1 MKRLILLDKDLTLV
15 KPTGGNKYVQTPTGQ
30 ELLPGVKDAIS
41 RHERQGDICCVV
53 TNQGGVAAGYKTLD
67 SAIEEVQ
74 YAMDL
79 LPYISMAW
87 LCPDFE
93 GQECYVVWR
102 NAGRSSN
109 PSGDDIWRVIKN
121 YPTAPEFVGLYR
133 KPDSGMLL
141 AACDVHGFIPSPE
154 TCLMVGD
161 MESDRLAAKNANVS
175 FQWASEWAQ

>member
-15 KPTGGNKYVQTPTGQ
+15 KPTGGNKYVQTPIGQ
-30 ELLPGVKDAIS
+30 ELLLSVKDAIS
-41 RHERQGDICCVV
+41 QHEHQDDICCMI
-53 TNQGGVAAGYKTLD
+53 TNQDGVAAGHKTLD

-93 GQECYVVWR
+93 GRECYAVWR
-102 NAGRSSN
+102 DAGRLSD
-109 PSGDDIWRVIKN
+109 PPGDGIWRVIKN
-121 YPTAPEFVGLYR
+121 YPNAPELVGLYR
-133 KPDSGMLL
+133 KPNPGMLL
-141 AACDVHGFIPSPE
+141 AACDIHGFIPSPE

-161 MESDRLAAKNANVS
+161 MESDRLAAENANVS
-175 FQWASEWAQ
+175 FQWTSEWAQ